1 MDEVCDRKPSEEDLL
16 GCWEIVSCKLQEE
29 RYPDVEGVQFSLEEG
44 GDLIWSVPPTS
55 EHDTLPFFSCETFVV
70 DGFSG
75 ELVCY
80 GSNVDKIALRCSLE
94 SNQLV
99 LCYDRHLKLCCR
111 KVDQVNSTNLSHGP
125 YSLLSALKEGVFTD
139 ITLTASNGEKFQAHK
154 TVLSCFFT
162 DVCTWDK
169 IPPLLENQPSDVLR
183 ALLHYLYTS
192 CLPADISDETA
203 KELQKLSQLNG
214 KDIGHLS
221 KLCTEYLEAT
231 AVKNRIKS
239 LLSDL
244 YSILEYILQ
253 ISESLASG
261 FRHDRTSNGT
271 VNTGNGCRVD
281 PLKIVKVTKMSLRQL
296 SIGMLKFVLLCDIFT
311 KHKSDLSREER
322 QDIIQHCWKR
332 LPCFV
337 ELVEKFLTVFQG
349 ALSGLSESEREDMA
363 LHLIPEIEKIWLTST
378 QLGSDANCALETIT
392 RKVDKDH
399 KSKTHLPKMA
409 TSLSRTLRNAVH
421 LREVITLKR
430 FHDKVSSSLMFLLQ
444 KRGDFTSLSEEQ
456 KLRSVLKTMDN
467 MMLEIPDH
475 IRTLHKFPRIFEK
488 KMPWKQWKYLC
499 KEWTSFVS
507 LSLRKVLANKDILEP
522 VVEQTIAL
530 IHEDQF
536 TNLVQELG
544 FRKESFSEDKDEDIT
559 REKKSRG
566 RVESV
571 ITCPP
576 ADKSPL
582 AQSVN
587 QLLIS
592 GAHADMKFIF
602 DKTDLSHYSACTE
615 CKRICDQNVM
625 EIAAHRVIVATRCD
639 WFRRALLSGMKESI
653 ERRILIPDTS
663 PCLFYKF
670 LGYLYSGILDKDS
683 LSLDE
688 LAEVIALS
696 DKYEVDSLKEICEG
710 VLLRNIDGDNVLLYL
725 GMAEQY
731 SVARLKEES
740 FNYITLHPEVL
751 ESEMF
756 EELPD
761 TLKQSIEDRIR
772 QNMPQ
777 AKPITEEV
785 NQALAI
791 TRLEDFEGLLED
803 DFVEYSEDSD
813 DDNDDDVMPCG
824 NSQIER
830 CIEQLRD
837 VLGDDVPR
845 RELVRVTLAAD
856 CDPNRALNFYFT

>member
-55 EHDTLPFFSCETFVV
+55 EQDTLPFFSCETFVV

-203 KELQKLSQLNG
+203 KELQKISQLNG

-261 FRHDRTSNGT
+261 FRHDRTSNGA

-363 LHLIPEIEKIWLTST
+363 LHLIPEVCEFEI
-378 QLGSDANCALETIT
+378 TINNI
-392 RKVDKDH
+392 
-399 KSKTHLPKMA
+399 L
-409 TSLSRTLRNAVH
+409 
-421 LREVITLKR
+421 
-430 FHDKVSSSLMFLLQ
+430 SLMSTYFRCF
-444 KRGDFTSLSEEQ
+444 RGDFTSLSEEQ

-710 VLLRNIDGDNVLLYL
+710 VLLRNIDEDNVLLYL

-756 EELPD
+756 EELPG

-785 NQALAI
+785 NQALAVSI
-791 TRLEDFEGLLED
+791 NIISFNGSYPLL
-803 DFVEYSEDSD
+803 YY
-813 DDNDDDVMPCG
+813 
-824 NSQIER
+824 
-830 CIEQLRD
+830 L
-837 VLGDDVPR
+837 
-845 RELVRVTLAAD
+845 VTLHKRLALSLAGVPVSPKNAIQLPQIGHEFQRAD
-856 CDPNRALNFYFT
+856 RVF